1 MTGEITIT
9 VTTTLTAADVFRI
22 IIGFSR
28 VWFTCIN
35 SAVHCE
41 FPIPSESLH
50 LRDENG
56 VPTIHTEAD
65 LEKDPSVSIS
75 CDAYHLLD
83 RLVLDINSIVEH
95 RCRKKNPL
103 QELSVSD
110 TITQIIHSP
119 ALVVD

>member
-50 LRDENG
+50 LRDENS
-56 VPTIHTEAD
+56 VPTIHTEAE
-65 LEKDPSVSIS
+65 LEKDPSIEYGWYCPRCKKYFVNKSENGDKVSTILKR
-75 CDAYHLLD
+75 YH
-83 RLVLDINSIVEH
+83 REVE
-95 RCRKKNPL
+95 K
-103 QELSVSD
+103 
-110 TITQIIHSP
+110 IW
-119 ALVVD
+119 